1 MQESICISTKLCMH
15 KRQMLKNTTQS
26 TQSTTPN
33 SLKPSK
39 TSPPLASIAKMGEKN
54 CRVTIVRVPPQRVHF
69 S

>member
-1 MQESICISTKLCMH
+1 MQDGCAYVQNLCMH
-15 KRQMLKNTTQS
+15 ERKVLKNKTQS
-26 TQSTTPN
+26 ITPN

-54 CRVTIVRVPPQRVHF
+54 YKVNIVRVPPQRVHL

>member
-15 KRQMLKNTTQS
+15 KRQMLKNT

-54 CRVTIVRVPPQRVHF
+54 YKVNIVRVPPQRVHF